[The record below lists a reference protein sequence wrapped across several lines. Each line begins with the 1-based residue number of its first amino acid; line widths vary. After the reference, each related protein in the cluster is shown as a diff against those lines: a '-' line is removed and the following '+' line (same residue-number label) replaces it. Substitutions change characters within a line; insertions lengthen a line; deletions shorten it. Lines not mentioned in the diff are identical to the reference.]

1 LCLSR
6 LRTRPGVCEDAGSV
20 PGLTRWVK
28 DLALLQASAW
38 VWHCCGCG
46 VKLAAIAL
54 ILPLAQ
60 ELPYVAGMA
69 IKRKTGAGGGE
80 ASGPTTLWQHSGWPV
95 ISL

>member
-1 LCLSR
+1 MCLSW

-46 VKLAAIAL
+46 VKLAATAL

-69 IKRKTGAGGGE
+69 IKRKTGAEEGRPLDPQLCGNILDG
-80 ASGPTTLWQHSGWPV
+80 Q
-95 ISL
+95 